1 MVIFYKETIK
11 IPEADSKFLPSQWET
26 DLVYESKAS
35 FAERWL
41 HSLHPESEAE
51 ELCLTLASSPVME
64 MGQLLTLF
72 LRACCR
78 LKCSFYFTVQGIPE
92 GEHSKSCPFQKVI

>member
-1 MVIFYKETIK
+1 M
-11 IPEADSKFLPSQWET
+11 
-26 DLVYESKAS
+26 VYESKAS

-51 ELCLTLASSPVME
+51 EPRLTLASSPLME

-72 LRACCR
+72 HRACCR
-78 LKCSFYFTVQGIPE
+78 
-92 GEHSKSCPFQKVI
+92 